1 MVGVAPAIVDDDG
14 NDESHEV
21 ENDEEGDDPSVLSLV
36 PPLLR
41 VQGFEEGHPLALF
54 FPKFVRGGGVDG
66 ETGLWRQWWRL
77 EVDFD
82 VGVVFGGGLCH

>member
-54 FPKFVRGGGVDG
+54 FPKFVRRRAVDG
-66 ETGLWRQWWRL
+66 ETGQWRRL